1 MFNILS
7 ITLLNFRSYK
17 GTHKF
22 EFPSAFGLYY
32 LTGKNLLEP
41 SLGANGAGKS
51 TFLDAITWCLYGRTA
66 RGLKANEILS
76 WYGGNT
82 TKVVIEVQVGDQ
94 THTIT
99 RTQKPN
105 KLLLGDKPVDQ
116 TELETH
122 LRLNY
127 TAFIHSVMSAQF
139 GSSFFS
145 KSASDKLAL
154 FSDFMRLDFWL
165 TKSDEAAKLLKTQ
178 EAELVALRDSI
189 SRAEGQVEVI
199 KDDIA
204 DLKEKSASYEAE
216 RNDRVEELKAEVLQ
230 TYKKQKKANTA
241 IDALSKDR
249 SDLAVEIEHER
260 AKMLHAQ
267 KQRDDAFE
275 LVQAEAKRKVK
286 CTEEIKR
293 LKARISDFN
302 CLKGETCDRCEQKID
317 ERHVARQISALRDD
331 LDDEEGYLERSTV
344 ALADLN
350 TAMVRAKTDYER
362 HANTVQDIQDEI
374 MAITSKLK
382 EKQTE
387 SSSYNRRLDDLAGL
401 LAREENA
408 KNPHAATLG
417 QKRQRLAELTQKIES
432 DGGTVEARTSSAEC
446 LAFWVKGFKRIRL
459 FIIEQAFQTLEL
471 EVNNCLAQLGMTD
484 WQVTFDVERENK
496 SGGIT
501 KGFVV
506 LIKGPSN
513 KEPVRWENWSGG
525 ETQRLQLAGDLGLSN
540 LIMQQAGLH
549 NEIEAYDEPSN
560 HLSPEGLFDLL
571 ETLHDRASAEGKRIF
586 VVDHHSIAYAGFAD
600 TILAIKD
607 EEGSRIEYGTS

>member
-1 MFNILS
+1 MFNINS
-7 ITLLNFRSYK
+7 ITLINFRSYK

-22 EFPSAFGLYY
+22 EFPSAYGLYY

-41 SLGANGAGKS
+41 ALGANGAGKS

-66 RGLKANEILS
+66 RGLKANEVLS
-76 WYGGNT
+76 WYGGLS
-82 TKVVIEVQVGDQ
+82 TKVVVELQVGEQ
-94 THTIT
+94 TLTVT

-127 TAFIHSVMSAQF
+127 AAYMHSVMSAQF

-154 FSDFMRLDFWL
+154 FSDFMKLDFWL

-178 EAELVALRDSI
+178 EAKLAELRDNI
-189 SRAEGQVEVI
+189 NRAEGQIEII

-204 DLKEKSASYEAE
+204 DLKKKSANFETE
-216 RNDRVEELKAEVLQ
+216 RENAVEELKAEVLE
-230 TYKKQKKANTA
+230 TYKAQKKANAA
-241 IDALSKDR
+241 IEALSQER

-260 AKMLHAQ
+260 AKMLAAQ
-267 KQRDDAFE
+267 KHRDDA
-275 LVQAEAKRKVK
+275 LDLIQKEAKRKLK
-286 CTEEIKR
+286 CMEAIKDF
-293 LKARISDFN
+293 KVQISNLN
-302 CLKGETCDRCEQKID
+302 CLKGSNCHVCLQNVDH
-317 ERHVARQISALRDD
+317 RHVARVTQDLRDSI
-331 LDDEEGYLERSTV
+331 DDEEAYLARSEV
-344 ALADLN
+344 ALSDLQ
-350 TAMVRAKTDYER
+350 MVLVRHKGDYESA
-362 HANTVQDIQDEI
+362 ANIVQEIQDEI
-374 MAITSKLK
+374 GKVTLK
-382 EKQTE
+382 INEKGAK
-387 SSSYNRRLDDLAGL
+387 SSSYNRRLDDLARAL
-401 LAREENA
+401 SKEENA
-408 KNPHAATLG
+408 KNPHEATLVEKTDRLRHLR
-417 QKRQRLAELTQKIES
+417 KRIE
-432 DGGTVEARTSSAEC
+432 EANRASEEGHRNGDC

-459 FIIEQAFQTLEL
+459 FIIEQAFRTLEL

-506 LIKGPSN
+506 FIKGPNN

-540 LIMQQAGLH
+540 LIMQQVGLR
-549 NEIEAYDEPSN
+549 NEIEFYDEPST
-560 HLSPEGLFDLL
+560 HLSPEGMLDLAD
-571 ETLHDRASAEGKRIF
+571 TLHERAVSEEKRIWI
-586 VVDHHSIAYAGFAD
+586 VDHAVITNFGAFEGVITARKDKNGSSI
-600 TILAIKD
+600 TID
-607 EEGSRIEYGTS
+607 